1 MRTVVNFGRHRDSIV
16 EELKTETLIAFVTG
30 LRGSVHENG
39 PVHQAAAAEL
49 KRRQERG
56 DPTERFTV
64 RPLELRTDLALV
76 LFPIITSLHVMDKG
90 VADIEW
96 NDVVDETFHV
106 AELVLERCRR

>member
-1 MRTVVNFGRHRDSIV
+1 MRTVVNFGRHRDRIV
-16 EELKTETLIAFVTG
+16 EELETETLIAFVTG

-56 DPTERFTV
+56 EVQPKER
-64 RPLELRTDLALV
+64 LELRTDLALV
-76 LFPIITSLHVMDKG
+76 LFPIITSIHVMDKG

>member
-1 MRTVVNFGRHRDSIV
+1 MRTVVNFGRHRDRIV
-16 EELKTETLIAFVTG
+16 EELETETLIAFVTG

-39 PVHQAAAAEL
+39 PVHQAATVEL
-49 KRRQERG
+49 NRRQERG

-76 LFPIITSLHVMDKG
+76 LFPIIASLHVYEHG
-90 VADIEW
+90 PADIEW
-96 NDVVDETFHV
+96 KDVVDETFDV